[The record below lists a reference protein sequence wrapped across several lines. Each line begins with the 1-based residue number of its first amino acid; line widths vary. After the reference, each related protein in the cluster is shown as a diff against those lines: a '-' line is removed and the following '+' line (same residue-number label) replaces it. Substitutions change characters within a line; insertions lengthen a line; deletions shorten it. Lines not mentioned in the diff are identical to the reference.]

1 MYSYAYELDER
12 GRRVMVGLSF
22 EETEEFELAE
32 ATLPMFATELRWLE
46 LFNKHDHARTDIT
59 KQKQLELF

>member
-32 ATLPMFATELRWLE
+32 AQLPMFATELRWLE
-46 LFNKHDHARTDIT
+46 LFNKHDHARTQIA